1 MNTDNKTVTEEEK
14 KVSSITANDIA
25 DYIRLS
31 DPSEKDLNFI
41 EQSIAAAKEFI
52 MGKTGILDETEL
64 DKYSS
69 FISVLYVLC
78 ADMYDSRSLYVD
90 KTNLNKLVE
99 SILGLHDR
107 NFL

>member
-1 MNTDNKTVTEEEK
+1 MNTDNKTVTEETK

-25 DYIRLS
+25 DYLRLS

-41 EQSIAAAKEFI
+41 KQSIAVVKEYI
-52 MGKTGILDETEL
+52 VSTTGIEEKEL
-64 DKYSS
+64 DKYPT
-69 FISVLYVLC
+69 FISVVYVLC

>member
-1 MNTDNKTVTEEEK
+1 MNTDNTTVAEETK

-25 DYIRLS
+25 DYLRLS

-41 EQSIAAAKEFI
+41 KQSIASAKEFI
-52 MGKTGILDETEL
+52 MSKTGIQDEKEL
-64 DKYSS
+64 DKYPS
-69 FISVLYVLC
+69 FISALYVLC